1 MVNATLPS
9 PGSFQWH
16 QERVFHWSINDR
28 YASDVKDLSC
38 LVSTVVFESSNVEN
52 PTLSSRAVT
61 AVNGCAIQQ
70 RQGEKERMSIRAT
83 RSMRNRSSSTKPL
96 VQIGKQGVTVG
107 VIDAIDNHLERKQTV
122 KVRVLKTGLKERK
135 IKDISREIMEKTGSD
150 LVEVRGHTFILHRGK
165 GKS

>member
-1 MVNATLPS
+1 MLNATLPS

-16 QERVFHWSINDR
+16 QERVFHWSTNDR

-70 RQGEKERMSIRAT
+70 RQGEKETLSVKAT
-83 RSMRNRSSSTKPL
+83 RAISNRSSSTKQL
-96 VQIGKQGVTVG
+96 VQIGKQGVTDG
-107 VIDAIDNHLERKQTV
+107 VIDAIVSHLERKQMV

-135 IKDISREIMEKTGSD
+135 TRDISREIMEKTGSD